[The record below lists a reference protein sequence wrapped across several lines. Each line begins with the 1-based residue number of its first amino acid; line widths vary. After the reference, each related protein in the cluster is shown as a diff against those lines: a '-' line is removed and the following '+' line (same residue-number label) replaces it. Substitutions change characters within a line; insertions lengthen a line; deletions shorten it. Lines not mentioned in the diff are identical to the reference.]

1 MEGLKIPQCSGFLAH
16 FMCYRLGCST
26 GAVGSGLP
34 RFRTIQVRP
43 KDVLAW
49 PWQAERE
56 IEHRPAVG
64 RALVIIGGAYPRGG
78 SHMFDRKRREFI
90 TLLGGAAATWPL
102 MARAQH
108 GERIRRIGI
117 LQGFAA
123 SDPEWQRR
131 FTAFKQGLQEL
142 GWSEGRNVTFE
153 FRFAD
158 NKPGRLPDLATE
170 LAQANVDVIVT
181 NAAQPVEA
189 ARKATSSIPIVM
201 ATVGDALGAGYVA
214 SLARPGGNVTGL
226 TLVATEQSAKRLQLL
241 KEFSPDL
248 LRVAVLWNA
257 NASGHRLQFKEM
269 ELSAPALGL
278 AIQSLPMRD
287 AGELDAGFRAVKE
300 ANAQALVTMD
310 DPLVQSQRA
319 RIVEFAR
326 QQRVPLM
333 AEFRLITE
341 AGGLMSY
348 GPNQVDMW
356 RRAATY
362 VEKIFKGANPAE
374 LPVEQPTK
382 FELVVNLR
390 TAREIGIELPTS
402 ILLRADELIE

>member
-1 MEGLKIPQCSGFLAH
+1 VKRRT
-16 FMCYRLGCST
+16 FMTLVP
-26 GAVGSGLP
+26 GA
-34 RFRTIQVRP
+34 
-43 KDVLAW
+43 LAW
-49 PWQAERE
+49 PIAGW
-56 IEHRPAVG
+56 
-64 RALVIIGGAYPRGG
+64 
-78 SHMFDRKRREFI
+78 
-90 TLLGGAAATWPL
+90 
-102 MARAQH
+102 AQQ
-108 GERIRRIGI
+108 GERTRRIGI
-117 LQGFAA
+117 LQGLAA
-123 SDPEWQRR
+123 TDPEWQRR

-142 GWSEGRNVTFE
+142 GWSEGRNIAFE

-158 NKPGRLPDLATE
+158 NKPERLPALAAE
-170 LAQANVDVIVT
+170 LAQATVDVIVT

-189 ARKATSSIPIVM
+189 ARKATSTIPIVM

-248 LRVAVLWNA
+248 VRVAVFWNA
-257 NASGHRLQFKEM
+257 NASGHRLQLKEM
-269 ELSAPALGL
+269 ELSAPTLGI
-278 AIQSLPMRD
+278 AVQSIPMRD
-287 AGELDAGFRAVKE
+287 AGEFDGGFQAAKQS
-300 ANAQALVTMD
+300 NAQALVTMD

-333 AEFRLITE
+333 AEFRPITE

-348 GPNQVDMW
+348 GPNQIDLW

-362 VEKIFKGANPAE
+362 VDKIFKGANPAE

-382 FELVVNLR
+382 FELVVNLK
-390 TAREIGIELPTS
+390 TARAIGIELPTS

>member
-1 MEGLKIPQCSGFLAH
+1 M
-16 FMCYRLGCST
+16 
-26 GAVGSGLP
+26 
-34 RFRTIQVRP
+34 
-43 KDVLAW
+43 
-49 PWQAERE
+49 
-56 IEHRPAVG
+56 
-64 RALVIIGGAYPRGG
+64 
-78 SHMFDRKRREFI
+78 KRRAFI
-90 TLLGGAAATWPL
+90 LLLGGAAAAWPL
-102 MARAQH
+102 AARAQPSD
-108 GERIRRIGI
+108 RVRRIGV
-117 LQGFAA
+117 LQGLAG

-131 FTAFKQGLQEL
+131 LAAFKQGLQEL

-158 NKPGRLPDLATE
+158 GKPDRLPALAAE

-189 ARKATSSIPIVM
+189 ARKATSIIPIVM

-241 KEFSPDL
+241 KEFSPNL
-248 LRVAVLWNA
+248 VRVAVLWNA

-269 ELSAPALGL
+269 ELSAPTLGV
-278 AIQSLPMRD
+278 AVQSISVRD
-287 AGELDAGFRAVKE
+287 AGAFDAGFQAAKQG
-300 ANAQALVTMD
+300 NAQALVTMD
-310 DPLVQSQRA
+310 DPLIQSQRA

-326 QQRVPLM
+326 KERVPLM
-333 AEFRLITE
+333 AEFRPMTE

-348 GPNQVDMW
+348 GPNQIDLW
-356 RRAATY
+356 RRSAAY
-362 VEKIFKGANPAE
+362 VDRIFKGAKPAD

-390 TAREIGIELPTS
+390 TAKEI
-402 ILLRADELIE
+402 